1 MTTTDLE
8 TFKRLYSSEF
18 GVALTD
24 EEAERQARLLS
35 QLYLVVY
42 GSPTITQ
49 NHESQIRGA
58 STRKS

>member
-18 GVALTD
+18 DVALTD

-42 GSPTITQ
+42 GSPVIKA
-49 NHESQIRGA
+49 NYGD
-58 STRKS
+58 K

>member
-24 EEAERQARLLS
+24 EEAERQARLLN

-42 GSPTITQ
+42 GSPVI
-49 NHESQIRGA
+49 
-58 STRKS
+58 KSNYGDK